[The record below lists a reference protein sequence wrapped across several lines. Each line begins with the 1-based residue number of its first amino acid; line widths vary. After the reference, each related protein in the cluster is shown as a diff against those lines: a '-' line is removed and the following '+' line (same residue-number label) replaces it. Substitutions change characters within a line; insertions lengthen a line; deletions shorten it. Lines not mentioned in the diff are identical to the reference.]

1 MVQEYHEEVH
11 TLNHS
16 ESKIKFVSINWY
28 NFEGFSA
35 LDLILLDG
43 AGIS

>member
-1 MVQEYHEEVH
+1 MVQEYHEKVH
-11 TLNHS
+11 TSNHS
-16 ESKIKFVSINWY
+16 EFRIKFVSINWY
-28 NFEGFSA
+28 NFEDFSA